1 MNQRVIL
8 DTGPLISLL
17 NPRDRHHRWVCENW
31 DRIASPVLVCEPV
44 VTEACHLALRLGP
57 GAQDA
62 ILDFCRRGVVELSFR
77 LAEEMS
83 SVARL
88 LNKYRDVPMS
98 LADGC
103 IVRMAEQHS
112 RSVVFTLDSGFAIY
126 RKNKRQRIPILT
138 PTS

>member
-1 MNQRVIL
+1 MSQRIIL

-17 NPRDRHHRWVCENW
+17 NPRDRHHQWVCKSW

-44 VTEACHLALRLGP
+44 VTEASYLARRLGP

-62 ILDFCRRGVVELSFR
+62 ILDFCQRGVVELSFR

-83 SVARL
+83 AVARL

-103 IVRMAEQHS
+103 IVRMAEQHP
-112 RSVVFTLDSGFAIY
+112 RGVVFTLDSGFAIY